1 MRTKQVLKGALVIL
15 FAVST
20 SVPQWTVY
28 GESISSESESRE
40 VETTETTD
48 AGNETKSSTSQTETN
63 TEKRL
68 RHLLLA
74 QIKKRP
80 LPQITN
86 KQKKQQ
92 LQKCQTTNPLLLK

>member
-1 MRTKQVLKGALVIL
+1 MNSLRTKQVLKGALVIL

-48 AGNETKSSTSQTETN
+48 AGNETNTET
-63 TEKRL
+63 TAETSVTSTD
-68 RHLLLA
+68 
-74 QIKKRP
+74 QE
-80 LPQITN
+80 
-86 KQKKQQ
+86 
-92 LQKCQTTNPLLLK
+92 TTATTDN

>member
-1 MRTKQVLKGALVIL
+1 MNSLRTKQVLKGALVIL

-48 AGNETKSSTSQTETN
+48 AGNETK
-63 TEKRL
+63 
-68 RHLLLA
+68 
-74 QIKKRP
+74 
-80 LPQITN
+80 
-86 KQKKQQ
+86 
-92 LQKCQTTNPLLLK
+92 